1 MGAELFM
8 NKQRAP
14 RGKDT
19 SLMPLVAH
27 ELRRDGKMASKKVVR
42 RRSDHVDFGK
52 LRLFQQVT
60 SLGARLNAHW
70 YCTSGVLCGDQ

>member
-8 NKQRAP
+8 NKQP

-19 SLMPLVAH
+19 SLIPLVAH
-27 ELRRDGKMASKKVVR
+27 ELRRD
-42 RRSDHVDFGK
+42 GK

-60 SLGARLNAHW
+60 SLGARSNAHW